1 VSSIDRRLR
10 ADLIHSVFPTHAD
23 RTEDSRDMHSIS
35 ETCTVCRTTMEWI
48 DTQPVDEQYQVLF
61 FKCPLCAK
69 SSQIATVCFKLV
81 PID

>member
-1 VSSIDRRLR
+1 
-10 ADLIHSVFPTHAD
+10 
-23 RTEDSRDMHSIS
+23 MHSIS
-35 ETCTVCRTTMEWI
+35 ETCTVFRTTMEWI

-69 SSQIATVCFKLV
+69 SSQIATVYSKLV